1 MKPGSYTLKF
11 KLHSLEAARDVL
23 VALRPELRDG
33 AGFYRIGSVEIP
45 K

>member
-1 MKPGSYTLKF
+1 
-11 KLHSLEAARDVL
+11 VL

-33 AGFYRIGSVEIP
+33 AGFYGIGSIEIP